1 MSATIIIR
9 PWGGCT
15 TTSLFRDGGR
25 DHGDKAL
32 FARALIG
39 RRPRAR
45 ADTRETSTST
55 ASLAARERSVKR
67 TRAALTHGF
76 QLAADWA

>member
-1 MSATIIIR
+1 METKRSE
-9 PWGGCT
+9 G
-15 TTSLFRDGGR
+15 LEQ
-25 DHGDKAL
+25 L

-39 RRPRAR
+39 RRQRAR
-45 ADTRETSTST
+45 SNTRETSTST